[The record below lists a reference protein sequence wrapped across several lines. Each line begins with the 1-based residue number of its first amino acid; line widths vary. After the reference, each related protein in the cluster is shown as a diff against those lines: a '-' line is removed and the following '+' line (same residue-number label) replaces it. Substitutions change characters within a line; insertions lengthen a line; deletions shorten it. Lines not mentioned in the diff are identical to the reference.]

1 MVGKQMKKMERAY
14 FVLVTC
20 LTLGVQIRL
29 SIVQDY
35 DYCIIL
41 LTLVESCKLYISMQV
56 FISQFCKDF
65 GKTKTAYLDEVGSE
79 RAGCMA
85 AKAST

>member
-1 MVGKQMKKMERAY
+1 MVGKWMKKMERAY

-41 LTLVESCKLYISMQV
+41 LTLVESFKLYI
-56 FISQFCKDF
+56 
-65 GKTKTAYLDEVGSE
+65 Y
-79 RAGCMA
+79 
-85 AKAST
+85 ASIHLSIL